1 MKHLIIGGGAMGSA
15 LSAFLSQAGKDVTLI
30 ARGENLAA
38 VQQHGLQVK
47 MPNGTILTQSIRAV
61 DEHSYH
67 DVPDVIFV
75 CVKAYSLDSVIPLL
89 DRVSGPATL
98 VLPIING
105 INVGDRIE
113 KAISTDAQIAEA
125 VAYVAVQLT
134 APGELTQ
141 KLDLFRFVLGARNG
155 HPLLPVF
162 ETIANDL
169 RDAGLDV
176 LVSPNMLREALRKFV
191 RVSTLSAAEVY
202 YETHAGGVRENPESM
217 SYLMELAQELIDI
230 ADAAGVPLAGEP
242 AAEMKSAVLDVH
254 PEYTTSLML
263 DYENGRRAEFESQF
277 FDVVELG
284 RSLGLPMTAYAKVSE
299 KVGYLGPRP

>member
-47 MPNGTILTQSIRAV
+47 MPNGAILTQPIRAV

-105 INVGDRIE
+105 LNVGDRIE
-113 KAISTDAQIAEA
+113 KAMSTDAQIAEA

-155 HPLLPVF
+155 HPLLPAF
-162 ETIANDL
+162 EKIANDL

-217 SYLMELAQELIDI
+217 NYLMDLAQELIAI
-230 ADAAGVPLAGEP
+230 AEAAGIPLEGEP
-242 AAEMKSAVLDVH
+242 AAEMKSAVQDVH

-299 KVGYLGPRP
+299 KVGYLGARP